1 MTGLREN
8 SLQGDRVCRELFR
21 RIREGDA
28 RADVTDC
35 PDLAPVLMAF
45 AALCGGAEL
54 TGTRRLRFK
63 ESDRGTAMAEEL
75 RKFGVTAE
83 IGESRIVIG
92 GETPRR
98 PREVL
103 SGHNDHRIVMA
114 LAVLCTRT
122 GGTIDGAEA
131 VRKSFPGFWNVL
143 GSLGAETVTKEAE

>member
-1 MTGLREN
+1 
-8 SLQGDRVCRELFR
+8 
-21 RIREGDA
+21 
-28 RADVTDC
+28 
-35 PDLAPVLMAF
+35 
-45 AALCGGAEL
+45 
-54 TGTRRLRFK
+54 
-63 ESDRGTAMAEEL
+63 MAEEL

-83 IGESRIVIG
+83 IGENRIVIG

-143 GSLGAETVTKEAE
+143 SSLGAETVTKEAE